1 MTNAHHPP
9 YPAYK
14 PSGADWL
21 GDIPAHWE
29 VRRLKFLASVI
40 FSNVD
45 KHSKEEELPIRLCNY
60 VDVYKNEH
68 IVSSLDFMEATA
80 GINEIR
86 KFTLKKGDIII
97 TKDSEEWQDIAVPA
111 LVSEELDNVICGYH
125 LALIRPFPNIVG
137 NGYLFRSFQA
147 AAINYQFQVAAS
159 GITRYG
165 LGKQALGNSLFLVP
179 PLAEQRAIADYLDR
193 ETAQIDALIAK
204 KRALIDLL
212 ECQRTALISHAVTRG
227 LNPAVP
233 LKPSGV
239 DWLGEIPAHW
249 EVVPLKYRFDVRLG
263 KMLQSQPLS
272 YYDTKEPYLRAANI
286 LWGRVDLSDLKEMWF
301 SPTEKEV
308 YALKTGDLL
317 VSEGGDVGRSAIWK
331 GELENCFFQNA
342 INRVRSRGEHSTKF
356 LFYWLFF
363 LKQAGYIDIICNKST
378 IAHYTA
384 IKVANT
390 VVALPPPNEE
400 KSIVDYL
407 DRETAQIDALI
418 AKKRELLDL
427 LEHQR
432 TALISHAVTKGL
444 NPAAPLKPS
453 GVDWLGDIPAH
464 WEVRRLKFVARFA
477 YGDSL
482 NVVNREDGNVP
493 VFGSNGIVG
502 THNEANTFAPC
513 IVIGRKGSFGKVKY
527 SDIPVFAIDTTFY
540 VDSRCTKQDLR
551 WLYYTLGLLG
561 LDESSQDSAV
571 PGLSREFAYN
581 QYVPF
586 PPLAEQRAIAEYL
599 DRETAQIDRL
609 KGEVEA
615 SIDLLQRYRTALISA
630 AVTGKIDVRVP
641 AAASCPSA

>member
-1 MTNAHHPP
+1 MTNAHYPP

-80 GINEIR
+80 GINEIG

-204 KRALIDLL
+204 KR
-212 ECQRTALISHAVTRG
+212 
-227 LNPAVP
+227 
-233 LKPSGV
+233 
-239 DWLGEIPAHW
+239 
-249 EVVPLKYRFDVRLG
+249 
-263 KMLQSQPLS
+263 
-272 YYDTKEPYLRAANI
+272 
-286 LWGRVDLSDLKEMWF
+286 EM
-301 SPTEKEV
+301 
-308 YALKTGDLL
+308 
-317 VSEGGDVGRSAIWK
+317 
-331 GELENCFFQNA
+331 
-342 INRVRSRGEHSTKF
+342 
-356 LFYWLFF
+356 
-363 LKQAGYIDIICNKST
+363 
-378 IAHYTA
+378 
-384 IKVANT
+384 
-390 VVALPPPNEE
+390 
-400 KSIVDYL
+400 
-407 DRETAQIDALI
+407 
-418 AKKRELLDL
+418 LDL
-427 LEHQR
+427 LERQR

-630 AVTGKIDVRVP
+630 AVTGKIDVRAP

>member
-14 PSGADWL
+14 PSDADWL

-29 VRRLKFLASVI
+29 VRRLKFVASVVY
-40 FSNVD
+40 SNVD
-45 KHSKEEELPIRLCNY
+45 KHSKEEELPVRLCNY
-60 VDVYKNEH
+60 TDIYKNER
-68 IVSSLDFMEATA
+68 ITNSLNFMEATA
-80 GINEIR
+80 TIGEIR
-86 KFTLKKGDIII
+86 KFALKKGDIII

-125 LALIRPFPNIVG
+125 LALIRPFSKIVD

-147 AAINYQFQVAAS
+147 AALNYQFQVAATD
-159 GITRYG
+159 ITRYG
-165 LGKQALGNSLFLVP
+165 LGKQALGDALFLVP
-179 PLAEQRAIADYLDR
+179 PLAEQRAIAEYLDR

-204 KRALIDLL
+204 KRELLDLL
-212 ECQRTALISHAVTRG
+212 ERQRTALISHAVTKG
-227 LNPAVP
+227 LNPAAP

-400 KSIVDYL
+400 KLIVD
-407 DRETAQIDALI
+407 
-418 AKKRELLDL
+418 
-427 LEHQR
+427 
-432 TALISHAVTKGL
+432 
-444 NPAAPLKPS
+444 
-453 GVDWLGDIPAH
+453 
-464 WEVRRLKFVARFA
+464 
-477 YGDSL
+477 
-482 NVVNREDGNVP
+482 
-493 VFGSNGIVG
+493 
-502 THNEANTFAPC
+502 
-513 IVIGRKGSFGKVKY
+513 
-527 SDIPVFAIDTTFY
+527 
-540 VDSRCTKQDLR
+540 
-551 WLYYTLGLLG
+551 
-561 LDESSQDSAV
+561 
-571 PGLSREFAYN
+571 
-581 QYVPF
+581 
-586 PPLAEQRAIAEYL
+586 YL

-630 AVTGKIDVRVP
+630 AVTGKIDVRAP

>member
-1 MTNAHHPP
+1 MTNAHYPP

-86 KFTLKKGDIII
+86 KFTLEKGDIII

-204 KRALIDLL
+204 KR
-212 ECQRTALISHAVTRG
+212 
-227 LNPAVP
+227 
-233 LKPSGV
+233 
-239 DWLGEIPAHW
+239 
-249 EVVPLKYRFDVRLG
+249 
-263 KMLQSQPLS
+263 
-272 YYDTKEPYLRAANI
+272 
-286 LWGRVDLSDLKEMWF
+286 
-301 SPTEKEV
+301 
-308 YALKTGDLL
+308 
-317 VSEGGDVGRSAIWK
+317 
-331 GELENCFFQNA
+331 
-342 INRVRSRGEHSTKF
+342 
-356 LFYWLFF
+356 
-363 LKQAGYIDIICNKST
+363 
-378 IAHYTA
+378 
-384 IKVANT
+384 
-390 VVALPPPNEE
+390 
-400 KSIVDYL
+400 
-407 DRETAQIDALI
+407 
-418 AKKRELLDL
+418 ELLDL
-427 LEHQR
+427 LERQR

-453 GVDWLGDIPAH
+453 GVDWLGEIPAH
-464 WEVRRLKFVARFA
+464 WEIRRLKFLASVV
-477 YGDSL
+477 YS
-482 NVVNREDGNVP
+482 NVDKNSKEEELLVWLCN
-493 VFGSNGIVG
+493 
-502 THNEANTFAPC
+502 
-513 IVIGRKGSFGKVKY
+513 
-527 SDIPVFAIDTTFY
+527 Y
-540 VDSRCTKQDLR
+540 VDVYKNERITRNLDFMEATAGINEIKKFALNKGDVIITK
-551 WLYYTLGLLG
+551 
-561 LDESSQDSAV
+561 DSEDWHDIAV
-571 PGLSREFAYN
+571 PALVSEKLDNVICGYHLALVRSIPNIVDSGYLFRSFQAAALNYQFQVAASGITRYGLGKQALGDAVFL
-581 QYVPF
+581 V

>member
-1 MTNAHHPP
+1 MTNAHYPP

-204 KRALIDLL
+204 KR
-212 ECQRTALISHAVTRG
+212 
-227 LNPAVP
+227 
-233 LKPSGV
+233 
-239 DWLGEIPAHW
+239 
-249 EVVPLKYRFDVRLG
+249 
-263 KMLQSQPLS
+263 
-272 YYDTKEPYLRAANI
+272 
-286 LWGRVDLSDLKEMWF
+286 EM
-301 SPTEKEV
+301 
-308 YALKTGDLL
+308 
-317 VSEGGDVGRSAIWK
+317 
-331 GELENCFFQNA
+331 
-342 INRVRSRGEHSTKF
+342 
-356 LFYWLFF
+356 
-363 LKQAGYIDIICNKST
+363 
-378 IAHYTA
+378 
-384 IKVANT
+384 
-390 VVALPPPNEE
+390 
-400 KSIVDYL
+400 
-407 DRETAQIDALI
+407 
-418 AKKRELLDL
+418 LDL
-427 LEHQR
+427 LERQR

-453 GVDWLGDIPAH
+453 GVDWLGEIPAH
-464 WEVRRLKFVARFA
+464 WEVRRLKFVASINP
-477 YGDSL
+477 DSL
-482 NVVNREDGNVP
+482 PETTPKDYAFEYIDIGNVSSDGRVSAIQEYTFETAP
-493 VFGSNGIVG
+493 TRARRKVQAGDTIISTVRTYLQAIAFIEDYLSNYIVSTG
-502 THNEANTFAPC
+502 FAVLRPKEN
-513 IVIGRKGSFGKVKY
+513 VH
-527 SDIPVFAIDTTFY
+527 
-540 VDSRCTKQDLR
+540 SRF
-551 WLYYTLGLLG
+551 LYYLVRSQVFVDAVMAHSSGVSYPAIAPTSLAGLWGLL
-561 LDESSQDSAV
+561 
-571 PGLSREFAYN
+571 
-581 QYVPF
+581 

-630 AVTGKIDVRVP
+630 AVTGKVDVRAP